1 MKTTHTVLY
10 HIQRGHLPPGAEAC
24 LMWGIRAWE
33 KALGG
38 RVKFVEDRA
47 FADWHY
53 QFAEVET
60 FPKHSAWCYATDATR
75 RLILFDPRETWKITL
90 WQRMF
95 GRKGWDLRAIAM
107 HEIGHAF
114 GLRHSVAPSS
124 IMHPKTKTV
133 KIDPAYVA
141 AVLEKLNLN

>member
-1 MKTTHTVLY
+1 MTTPRAIFYRLDL
-10 HIQRGHLPPGAEAC
+10 GHLPAGADAC
-24 LMWGIRAWE
+24 ARQALKHWE
-33 KALGG
+33 KTMKGAL
-38 RVKFVEDRA
+38 RFVEDEDL
-47 FADWHY
+47 ADWHF

-114 GLRHSVAPSS
+114 GLRHSVDPSS

-141 AVLEKLNLN
+141 AVLERLNLK